1 MQKKKFNIKEMII
14 SYKNMLNEWK
24 LHYIY
29 IITLQ
34 CNFKS
39 YIIHQNWPR
48 IFNNDNLISQY
59 LKLSGF
65 FIWLVIFL
73 FSSRSNKA
81 IHPIIKRF
89 EKEYFDNDFLISLM
103 YNDVL

>member
-1 MQKKKFNIKEMII
+1 MLNINDKKISIWYLSNECTNQVNMQKKKFNIKEMII

-39 YIIHQNWPR
+39 YIT
-48 IFNNDNLISQY
+48 S
-59 LKLSGF
+59 KLT
-65 FIWLVIFL
+65 
-73 FSSRSNKA
+73 
-81 IHPIIKRF
+81 
-89 EKEYFDNDFLISLM
+89 
-103 YNDVL
+103 

>member
-1 MQKKKFNIKEMII
+1 MILIKWMYKSSEYAKKKFNIKEMII

-39 YIIHQNWPR
+39 YIT
-48 IFNNDNLISQY
+48 S
-59 LKLSGF
+59 KLT
-65 FIWLVIFL
+65 
-73 FSSRSNKA
+73 
-81 IHPIIKRF
+81 
-89 EKEYFDNDFLISLM
+89 
-103 YNDVL
+103 